1 MAAVTPDTELQ
12 DCVAHFRAWGRVHR
26 LVRVEPPTMPRS
38 RKLREALQREARSDE
53 RVAAALAAAVLAE
66 ALKPGLRRRVVDA
79 DFRIY

>member
-1 MAAVTPDTELQ
+1 
-12 DCVAHFRAWGRVHR
+12 
-26 LVRVEPPTMPRS
+26 MPRS